1 MRRAQRMAHET
12 ACAAVEAFMTAPT
25 ARRWLHR
32 ASRFA
37 CGALL
42 SIAIGS
48 AHAAVLAEQS
58 AAELD
63 EATRTRLLQFETDLD
78 AALVS
83 ASDAASL
90 WLRGLFTRT
99 DDEARAH
106 DLATAH
112 RLAPREIL
120 YLASLASECQVDRVP
135 RPAGC
140 AESDWVAKWVSVDG
154 DNAAPWVLLAAR
166 SLRIRQPERAVAD
179 LVQAAGKPRYDEY
192 WNRSVDHGWTVMR
205 RAVPSRAEDAS
216 GVLLL
221 WRTEPLAATA
231 ALQVLCSGG
240 PVEAS
245 DEGRDACR
253 RLAGGAMSRA
263 DTLLARRTAA
273 AVSER
278 LATDGADKTRA
289 RRTLDDLTL
298 AGRTCGS
305 WLVQEAGAQERRA
318 AVARLQAWMTELA
331 TSDEASACAAHAR

>member
-1 MRRAQRMAHET
+1 PPADPANACGDAAGAARRAHYDGRAGGASRCVRSGALPPFREQGADVRRIDRVHRDHAVQSHQQDCERDLRRSGAGAANGCRAAGLRREESGHDARADRRCAGERGRAPAGAHEPVLRPGRSRAAAVAAHSPGGGTLAGRAGGRSQRAHGVRGRALAAVRQDRLQAASPGRLGPAAPVPFQLKGAPRGIMRRAQRMAHET

-140 AESDWVAKWVSVDG
+140 AE
-154 DNAAPWVLLAAR
+154 
-166 SLRIRQPERAVAD
+166 
-179 LVQAAGKPRYDEY
+179 
-192 WNRSVDHGWTVMR
+192 
-205 RAVPSRAEDAS
+205 
-216 GVLLL
+216 
-221 WRTEPLAATA
+221 
-231 ALQVLCSGG
+231 
-240 PVEAS
+240 
-245 DEGRDACR
+245 
-253 RLAGGAMSRA
+253 
-263 DTLLARRTAA
+263 
-273 AVSER
+273 
-278 LATDGADKTRA
+278 
-289 RRTLDDLTL
+289 
-298 AGRTCGS
+298 
-305 WLVQEAGAQERRA
+305 
-318 AVARLQAWMTELA
+318 
-331 TSDEASACAAHAR
+331 